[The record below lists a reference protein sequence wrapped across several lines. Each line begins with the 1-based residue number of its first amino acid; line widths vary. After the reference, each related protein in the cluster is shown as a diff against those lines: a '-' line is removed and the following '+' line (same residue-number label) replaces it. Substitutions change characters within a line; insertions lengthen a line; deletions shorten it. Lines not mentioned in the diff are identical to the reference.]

1 MKKIIFTLVCVM
13 AAMTS
18 LSAQD
23 GAKNLSQGQWNHGL
37 AIGAQWI
44 ATDLGFA
51 QAESQVIA
59 KTNENYSLDDLKV
72 MYGGRDKWV
81 TF

>member
-51 QAESQVIA
+51 QNESQVINR
-59 KTNENYSLDDLKV
+59 TNENYSLDDLKV
-72 MYGGRDKWV
+72 MYGARD
-81 TF
+81 